1 MALSINQFKVG
12 VTILLDG
19 EVFQI
24 ADTEHVKPAKG
35 SAFVRTKLK
44 NMRTGNLLDRTFRG
58 QDTAE
63 EAFVEQRKL
72 QYLYSS
78 GDMYHFMDQE
88 NYDQLAVSSDVLGE
102 NSRLLKDNLEVLGF
116 FYKNQILNIVMP
128 NFIELA
134 IVETEPGIRGDTA
147 KGGNKPAKVETG
159 ATILVPLFINIG
171 DKIKVDTRTSSYVER
186 VS

>member
-12 VTILLDG
+12 VTILLDS

-24 ADTEHVKPAKG
+24 IETEHVKPAKG

-44 NMRTGNLLDRTFRG
+44 NLRSASLIDRTFRG

-78 GDMYHFMDQE
+78 GDLYHFMDQE
-88 NYDQLAVSSDVLGE
+88 NYEQIAISKDALGQGTKF
-102 NSRLLKDNLEVLGF
+102 LKDNLTVVGF
-116 FYKNQILNIVMP
+116 FYKEQILNVLMP

-134 IVETEPGIRGDTA
+134 VTETEPGVRGDTA
-147 KGGNKPAKVETG
+147 KSGTKPAKVETG
-159 ATILVPLFINIG
+159 ANLQVPLFINPG
-171 DKIKVDTRTSSYVER
+171 DKIKVDTRSGGYVER
-186 VS
+186 V